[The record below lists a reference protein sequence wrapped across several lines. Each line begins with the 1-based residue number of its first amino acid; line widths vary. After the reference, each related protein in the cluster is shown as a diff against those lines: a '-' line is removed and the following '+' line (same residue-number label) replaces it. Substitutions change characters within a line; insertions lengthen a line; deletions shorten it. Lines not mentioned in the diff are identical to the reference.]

1 MTQNILSQFTLGPPY
16 TGEVHWIQK
25 QALKKLVVE
34 SELRFA
40 RLKPED
46 VESNLFM
53 YHLRRLLAEG
63 LVTKTE
69 SGYRLS
75 AAGKRYADKLS
86 WKTLS
91 PRSQPKIV
99 TMVACRN
106 RRGEWLVYRRRRQPF
121 RDMIS
126 FPHGKLHMGELVQA
140 AAEREL
146 YEKAKLRGSLRH
158 RGEVYLSVYHEDELI
173 SHALCHVF
181 SATAVTGQPLADPE
195 YGSCFWLGKHQEKAG
210 EYGPG
215 FADIRKLV
223 SKDSR
228 QPFFGEFTYRLKD

>member
-1 MTQNILSQFTLGPPY
+1 M
-16 TGEVHWIQK
+16 HWIQK
-25 QALKKLVVE
+25 RTLKKLVVE
-34 SELRFA
+34 PELRFA

-53 YHLRRLLAEG
+53 YHLRRLLADG
-63 LVTKTE
+63 MIVKAGT
-69 SGYRLS
+69 GYRLS

-106 RRGEWLVYRRRRQPF
+106 RHGEWLVYRRWRQPF
-121 RDMIS
+121 RSLIS
-126 FPHGKLHMGELVQA
+126 FPHGKLHMGENIQE

-146 YEKAKLRGSLRH
+146 YEKTKLKGALTH
-158 RGEVYLSVYHEDELI
+158 RGEVYLRVYQDGEVI
-173 SHALCHVF
+173 SHTLCHVF
-181 SATAVTGQPLADPE
+181 SAKITGQPVADE
-195 YGSCFWLGKHQEKAG
+195 EAGAVFWLGPDREPTD
-210 EYGPG
+210 EFGPG

-223 SKDSR
+223 AGDARK
-228 QPFFGEFTYRLKD
+228 PFFREFTYDLAGD